1 MKNISFVSFIIIFA
15 LISKVQA
22 VKVDNFL
29 QSNSKEYII
38 CNYKCSECFGR
49 ESN

>member
-1 MKNISFVSFIIIFA
+1 MKNISFISLIIIFA
-15 LISKVQA
+15 LISKLQA

-29 QSNSKEYII
+29 QLNSEEYII
-38 CNYKCSECFGR
+38 CNYKCTECFGR